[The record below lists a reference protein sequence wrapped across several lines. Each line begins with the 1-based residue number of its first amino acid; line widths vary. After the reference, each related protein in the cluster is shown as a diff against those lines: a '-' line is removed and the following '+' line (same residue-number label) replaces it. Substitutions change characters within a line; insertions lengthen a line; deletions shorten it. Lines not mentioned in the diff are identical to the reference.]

1 MKKRIITLML
11 VFAMLFTML
20 PMPAQ
25 AAEREFIANIVQQ
38 EEVPEGYTGIYNEAQ
53 LRAVEND
60 VYGKYILMDDIEV
73 TNQSA
78 LCINTPFRGILNGN
92 GYTVSG
98 IRQSAVVERGDD
110 IYLGLFGK
118 VDGAMISNLKVSGSI
133 SLEFISSGGYLRG
146 NLFVGGIAA
155 YGEGDLVITNCVNEV
170 SITYGDTATIMQK
183 NHSAGGILG
192 SYSSYDG
199 DAEKVQIS
207 FCKNTADLFA
217 KIETMGGIVGLW
229 EADLCDGFIYACLN
243 TGNINSMLASSGI
256 LAEVDQNDDCI
267 LTVDSCANEGEIHAE
282 VAGGILA
289 NGFTDGTVT
298 IKNCLNTGYLWSR
311 NAPADV
317 GGIVGAF
324 YGTASQCVNV
334 GRINGAPTGSGI
346 AGKIKYADAL
356 TNCYWLDTG
365 RSQYGLLS
373 GDGTMLTIL
382 TDRLSAEQMKKQESF
397 KNFDFPNTW
406 TLEEGMD
413 YPYPTALYGVVMD
426 NTYKI
431 EYIAQTSDKINYD
444 DYRFTAI
451 MGGSG
456 AGGFAG
462 ALKTNYEDAK
472 LHWVNGTWNFIELV
486 NGVLSANVEIEN
498 TYDVLLTDL
507 ITGTMGQENYAIY
520 ISDAFKAK
528 LSDLVTDFGALMNA
542 GDVIAIEKQL
552 EELAKYPTIYGD
564 EAKGIVAE
572 IRKNALKETN
582 WAKASEILTVFGG
595 FVSINDAVNAGC
607 DSVEELFDFYLLC
620 NTYVEATLAYADL
633 LRDTANACAAIDP
646 LEGALAKKSINDF
659 ANKISSMAKEDPTVL
674 YFNCMGN
681 IEEVL
686 TTTMGAVFDI
696 CVTFAQEFPL
706 FMAIKSGVNLGVPTA
721 NNLTSMDAIAYNGS
735 MLCMAGFLAKGM
747 HRVVMNRQAA
757 FEANDSYENSEALN
771 TAINLYLHL
780 QILACDYAIGYST
793 AISSANISSW
803 NAYANKDK
811 VAESVQVLSLKAE
824 LMQLVKTGKEIYI
837 SDDGEISGF
846 IAKCPVTV
854 IVTEKATGREIAW
867 LETGEMTVA
876 SDAYGAQMIL
886 GENGEEKAGFYDP
899 DLHEVT
905 ILGEGDGSM
914 DLFTFN
920 SRNGHITEKRLYQDL
935 PVEDSIL
942 YSLADDHVE
951 RDDGT
956 VITAPEDMTY
966 RNPFEDVA
974 PGMYYHDAVLWASR
988 EGVTTGT
995 DASHFS
1001 PDRPCTRSQVVTF
1014 LWRAMG
1020 SPKPQSTVNPFVDV
1034 PKNSATSWYYDAVL
1048 WAVEAGITTGVDAT
1062 HFAPDKQCSRAEV
1075 AMFLWRVLEK
1085 PSVDT
1090 ANNPFPDVNSGD
1102 WFYEPVLWAV
1112 EAGVTNGTGNG
1123 TFAPAMV
1130 CSRGQIVTFLYRAL
1144 AE

>member
-1 MKKRIITLML
+1 MKKRVITLLL

-20 PMPAQ
+20 PIPAQ
-25 AAEREFIANIVQQ
+25 AAEREFIASIIRQ

-53 LRAVEND
+53 LRAMEND
-60 VYGKYILMDDIEV
+60 VYGKYILMDNIKV

-78 LCINTPFRGILNGN
+78 LCIDTPFKGILNGN
-92 GYTVSG
+92 GYTISG
-98 IRQSAVVERGDD
+98 INQSAVVERGDD
-110 IYLGLFGK
+110 VYLGLFGK
-118 VDGAMISNLKVSGSI
+118 IDGAMISNLKVSGSI

-155 YGEGDLVITNCVNEV
+155 YAQGDMVITNCVNEV
-170 SITYGDTATIMQK
+170 SINYGDTATIMQRY
-183 NHSAGGILG
+183 HAAGGILG
-192 SYSSYDG
+192 SYDG
-199 DAEKVQIS
+199 ETSKPQIS
-207 FCKNTADLFA
+207 FCKNTANLFA
-217 KIETMGGIVGLW
+217 KVETMGAIVGLW

-243 TGNINSMLASSGI
+243 TGNVNSMLASSGI
-256 LAEVDQNDDCI
+256 LAEVDQYDDCI
-267 LTVDSCANEGEIHAE
+267 LTIDSCANEGEIHAE

-298 IKNCLNTGYLWSR
+298 IKNCLNSGYIWSR

-324 YGTASQCVNV
+324 YGTASQCVNIGSV
-334 GRINGAPTGSGI
+334 YGAPVGSGI
-346 AGKIKYADAL
+346 AGKIKYEDAL

-365 RSQYGLLS
+365 RSQYGILS

-406 TLEEGMD
+406 TLEEGMA

-431 EYIAQTSDKINYD
+431 EYIAQTSDEMNYD

-462 ALKTNYEDAK
+462 ALKTNYEDAN
-472 LHWVNGTWNFIELV
+472 LQWVNGGWDFIELI
-486 NGVLSANVEIEN
+486 NGVLSANVEIDN

-507 ITGTMGQENYAIY
+507 ITGAMGQENYAIY
-520 ISDAFKAK
+520 VSDAFKAE
-528 LSDLVTDFGALMNA
+528 LSDLVTDLGALMNA

-582 WAKASEILTVFGG
+582 WAKVSNVLTVVGG
-595 FVSINDAVNAGC
+595 FVSVADAVEAGC
-607 DSVEELFDFYLLC
+607 DSAEELFDFYLLC

-633 LRDTANACAAIDP
+633 LRDAADACAAINP
-646 LEGALAKKSINDF
+646 IEGSFVRESINDF
-659 ANKISSMAKEDPTVL
+659 ATKISMMAREDPTVL

-706 FMAIKSGVNLGVPTA
+706 FMAIKSGVNLGVPAA

-757 FEANDSYENSEALN
+757 FEANDSYENAEALN

-780 QILACDYAIGYST
+780 QILACDYAIGYCT
-793 AISSANISSW
+793 AISSANLSTW
-803 NAYANKDK
+803 NPYLNKDK
-811 VAESVQVLSLKAE
+811 EAEAVQVLSLKVE
-824 LMQLVKTGKEIYI
+824 LLELVKTGKDIYI

-935 PVEDSIL
+935 PVEDGIL

-956 VITAPEDMTY
+956 VITAPEDMIY

-988 EGVTTGT
+988 EGITTGT

-1075 AMFLWRVLEK
+1075 AMFLWRVLNK
-1085 PSVDT
+1085 PAADT
-1090 ANNPFPDVNSGD
+1090 ANNPFPDVKSGD